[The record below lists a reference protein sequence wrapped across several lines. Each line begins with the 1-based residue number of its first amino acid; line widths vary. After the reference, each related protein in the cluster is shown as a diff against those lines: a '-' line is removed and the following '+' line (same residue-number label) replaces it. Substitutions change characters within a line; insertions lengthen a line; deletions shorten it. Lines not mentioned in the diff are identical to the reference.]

1 MRARFRRFCVGVV
14 VVGLFVAC
22 VPLAYALPASVQ
34 LGAALAGFGA
44 ALGTLGGL
52 AVLWLFDYARKQ
64 AGKKKCAG
72 TTVPRQYRPVVGGN
86 VVPVKSKE
94 SLPARL

>member
-34 LGAALAGFGA
+34 LGAALVGFAG

-52 AVLWLFDYARKQ
+52 AALWLFDYARNQ
-64 AGKKKCAG
+64 TGKEKMRG
-72 TTVPRQYRPVVGGN
+72 YYRT
-86 VVPVKSKE
+86 
-94 SLPARL
+94 